1 MPKVPRAARQVVF
14 LVLALAT
21 AFFLQ
26 FRSHAAGFSYLAYVN
41 PLELAALALSAVLF
55 YVLLA
60 GIWALFSELI
70 GKACRVPYKDALAA
84 DFWTYLPLLFFFLAP
99 LTLRHYL
106 TADDLQSRLGLLVG
120 AIVFSVLYLKAIQA
134 VRVLKA
140 EPAPW
145 LVRLRKFQGLP
156 VRRRML
162 LLFLAALLVYN
173 LGSVAILSRGI
184 SFSGDEPHY
193 LLITHSLIHDGDFDL
208 ANNYAREDYARYM
221 PDRVTIRA
229 HALPGKKAGSEYSFH
244 SPGVSILML
253 PFYLLGSLFGRSGLI
268 LFLRLGMSVIGA
280 LFGIQIFLYARKEWG
295 REGLAL
301 GLWALASFTTPVFFY
316 SIHVYPEIVVALF
329 VFTAFRLLRFGAP
342 LSRGRLLLCGFLM
355 SSVIWFHALKYFFIL
370 GPLFL
375 YALWVLIKKQKD
387 RRDLAWFLA
396 VLLLNFALYF
406 VFQYA
411 LYGSLNPTAVSWQG
425 AMDKEQTVSFLK
437 QLLTGIPFHFR
448 TETLAGYFL
457 DQRDGLLLYAPIYF
471 FSFLGLVEMLRRR
484 RRDAFLLLFIV
495 LPYILVSAFLTQR
508 TGYAPQARPL
518 VSIVWGLVIFLGY
531 FLASDA
537 GRFFGYL
544 RNLAAGISLA
554 FVGLLCLNPYALY
567 QETTVGT
574 TERGG
579 LLFYQLSNLHFQ
591 LPNILP
597 SFIKVDNSDWT
608 PNYVWPVLLVLFG
621 TVYLMFRR
629 RGAVLAF
636 AHHVAIAGAVLALF
650 FAGFVYYPRTTLVPS
665 RKTVLPDG
673 ETMVFYALSRVAR
686 MGEPAQFALSEDDR
700 DYHFYF
706 ATKKALRRLEIQYG
720 STHGNY
726 ELKLGFFD
734 IPGFDETTR
743 GEIRTRILD
752 VPPPYAWKGLN
763 LYRAT
768 VRLDKRSAVQ
778 TSVNPYVL
786 GFRPVR

>member
-26 FRSHAAGFSYLAYVN
+26 FRSHATGFSYLAYVN
-41 PLELAALALSAVLF
+41 PLEPAALALSAVLF

-120 AIVFSVLYLKAIQA
+120 GIVFSVLYLKAIQA

-145 LVRLRKFQGLP
+145 LVRLRKFHGLP

-184 SFSGDEPHY
+184 FFSGDEPHY

-208 ANNYAREDYARYM
+208 SNNYAHEDYSRYM

-244 SPGVSILML
+244 SPGVSILMI
-253 PFYLLGSLFGRSGLI
+253 PFYFLGSLFGRSGLI

-342 LSRGRLLLCGFLM
+342 LSRGKLLLCGFLM

-375 YALWVLIKKQKD
+375 YALWVLIKKQND

-396 VLLLNFALYF
+396 VPLLNFALYF

-425 AMDKEQTVSFLK
+425 AMDKEQTVNFLK

-597 SFIKVDNSDWT
+597 SFIKVDNSNWT
-608 PNYVWPVLLVLFG
+608 PNTVWPVLLVLFMAA
-621 TVYLMFRR
+621 YLMFRR

-636 AHHVAIAGAVLALF
+636 AHHVAIAGAVLVLF
-650 FAGFVYYPRTTLVPS
+650 FAGFVYYPRTTLVPP

-686 MGEPAQFALSEDDR
+686 MGEPAKFALLEDDR

-706 ATKKALRRLEIQYG
+706 ATKKALHRLEIQYG
-720 STHGNY
+720 STHGDY

-734 IPGFDETTR
+734 VPGFDETTR

>member
-1 MPKVPRAARQVVF
+1 MPRVSRALRQAVF

-26 FRSHAAGFSYLAYVN
+26 FRSHGPGFTFLAHDN
-41 PLELAALALSAVLF
+41 RIEPAALALSTVLF
-55 YVLLA
+55 YVLLV
-60 GIWALFSELI
+60 GIWALFSELM
-70 GKACRVPYKDALAA
+70 GKAFRIPYKDALAA
-84 DFWTYLPLLFFFLAP
+84 DFWTYLPLLFFFLTP
-99 LTLRHYL
+99 LTLRHFL
-106 TADDLQSRLGLLVG
+106 TSDDLQSRLGLLLG
-120 AIVFSVLYLKAIQA
+120 AVVFSVLYLKAVQA
-134 VRVLKA
+134 ARVLRA
-140 EPAPW
+140 QPAPW
-145 LVRLRKFQGLP
+145 LVWLRKFHGLP

-173 LGSVAILSRGI
+173 LGSLAILSRGI

-193 LLITHSLIHDGDFDL
+193 LMITHSLLHDGDFDL
-208 ANNYAREDYARYM
+208 ADNYAREDYARYM
-221 PDRVTIRA
+221 PDRATIRA
-229 HALPGKKAGSEYSFH
+229 HALSGKKAGSQYSFH

-268 LFLRLGMSVIGA
+268 LVLRLGMSVIGA
-280 LFGIQIFLYARKEWG
+280 LFGIQIFLFARREWG

-301 GLWALASFTTPVFFY
+301 GLWTLVSFTTPVFFY

-342 LSRGRLLLCGFLM
+342 LSRGKLLLCGLLM
-355 SSVIWFHALKYFFIL
+355 SSFIWFHALKYFFIL

-387 RRDLAWFLA
+387 RRDLAWFLI
-396 VLLLNFALYF
+396 VPLLNFALYF
-406 VFQYA
+406 AFQYG

-448 TETLAGYFL
+448 LETLAGYFF

-484 RRDAFLLLFIV
+484 RRDALLLLFLV
-495 LPYILVSAFLTQR
+495 GPYILVSAFLTQR
-508 TGYAPQARPL
+508 TGYAPQARP
-518 VSIVWGLVIFLGY
+518 IVAVIWSLAVFLGY
-531 FLASDA
+531 FLAADA
-537 GRFFGYL
+537 GKFFKYL
-544 RNLAAGISLA
+544 RNLAIGISLA

-574 TERGG
+574 TEPGG
-579 LLFYQLSNLHFQ
+579 LLFYTLSNLHFY
-591 LPNILP
+591 LPNVLP
-597 SFIKVDNSDWT
+597 SFLKIENAHWP
-608 PNYVWPVLLVLFG
+608 PNYVWPVLLVLF
-621 TVYLMFRR
+621 VAAYVVFRR
-629 RGAVLAF
+629 RGFALTF
-636 AHHVAIAGAVLALF
+636 AHHLAITGAALALF
-650 FAGFVYYPRTTLVPS
+650 FAGFVYYPRTILVPPQ
-665 RKTVLPDG
+665 KAVLASG
-673 ETMVFYALSRVAR
+673 ETMVFFGLSRVAR
-686 MGEPAQFALSEDDR
+686 MGEPAKFSLLEDDR

-706 ATKKALRRLEIQYG
+706 AVKKAIRKLEIQYG
-720 STHGNY
+720 STHGDY
-726 ELKLGFFD
+726 DLKLGFFD
-734 IPGFDETTR
+734 VPGFNEMTR
-743 GEIRTRILD
+743 GEVRTRVLD
-752 VPPPYAWKGLN
+752 APPAYSWKGMN

-778 TSVNPYVL
+778 TSITPYVL